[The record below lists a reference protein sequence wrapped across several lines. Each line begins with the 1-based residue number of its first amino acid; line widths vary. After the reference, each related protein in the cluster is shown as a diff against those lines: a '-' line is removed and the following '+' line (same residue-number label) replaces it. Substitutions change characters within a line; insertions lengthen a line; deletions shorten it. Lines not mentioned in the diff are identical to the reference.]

1 MNKKASIPE
10 NEEYRLDAL
19 LKYNILDTL
28 PEDEF
33 DRLTQLASIIC
44 GVPIALIS
52 LIDENRQWFKSKVG
66 LDAQET
72 PRDISFCQYSI
83 GGNSIFEVE
92 DATKD
97 ERFLSN
103 PLVIEN
109 PNIRFYAGYPLIDP
123 EGYALGTLCVIDR
136 QARKLM
142 PAQQQ
147 ALTLLAN
154 EVVSQ
159 IVSRK
164 KNAEKDKLE
173 TLFNLSIDMI
183 CVAGTDGYFKKINPA
198 FSLTL
203 GWTIDELLAKP
214 FFEFI
219 HPDDVTATFNEIEK
233 LSHGEKTVGFE
244 NRFITKNGDYILISW
259 VANPDK
265 ITGELYAIGRND
277 SDRII
282 WEQTLLLSEEKH
294 RGFYENSQGLMCMH
308 DLKGNFLSI
317 NSAGASSIG
326 YSVDEV
332 THINLLDLVPAETKD
347 LTLDYLNE
355 IENTGSSKGLMK
367 IIHKSGALK
376 TWMYN
381 NVLSEQLDGSKF
393 VIGTAVDITERIQL
407 EKELKESNSRFFKIF
422 DKNPVIMVISN
433 LKTGKIEYVN
443 ETFLEI
449 FGFTKEEVIG
459 KTSVELNILPA
470 DEREKIVSLLKKQS
484 NVRSAE
490 GMMTKKNGEK
500 FWVLTSLEIIE
511 INGDFFILSSLN
523 NIDDRK
529 KMEEQISRLAE
540 FQNVILDGT
549 DYSIISTS
557 ESGIIKSFNKGAVK
571 MLGYKAEEMLG
582 ITPEIIHD
590 KQEVIDRAKVLS
602 EELKIDI
609 EPGVDVFLVKSRLN
623 NSSDIN
629 EWTYILKDGSR
640 IPVELSVTTLRSS
653 KNEIVGYLGIA
664 KDISESKKAKEEII
678 NARAKAEQAVIAKNS
693 FLANMSHEIRTPM
706 NAIIGFTELLEQSS
720 LDENQKE
727 CVSSVKL
734 AGNNLL
740 AIINDIL
747 DFSKIESG
755 KITIENVP
763 FSLKDALKNIYNLL
777 NVKAKE
783 KNLEYNFFIDASLP
797 DFVVGDSVRLN
808 QIMINLV
815 GNAIKFTEEGSITV
829 SVKKI
834 EEDDLNY
841 KLKFIVQDTGIGIPA
856 DKTESIFDRFSQAN
870 TETTRKFGGTGLG
883 LSIAKNLVEL
893 LGGEIKLKSE
903 LGKGSEFSFEIRYHK
918 VDKSVLEP
926 LQKDFVAKKPI
937 GPVKILLFEDNV
949 LNQRLAGK
957 ILTKFGFDFEIAENG
972 KIGLEKLKHGKFD
985 LVLMDL
991 QMPEMDGYQATI
1003 AIRNELKLQIPIIA
1017 MTPHSLVGE
1026 KEKCIEIGM
1035 NDYIGKPF
1043 TQDDLYNKISF
1054 NLIEKKQDSSAKS
1067 KIIGT
1072 GDANRD
1078 SNPIDL
1084 SYLKELSDGN
1094 KQFEKEMIELFLNQ
1108 VPGDVSSLDVAFK
1121 NSDALQVKSLSHK
1134 LKSSITVVGLSI
1146 LSPHLS
1152 FIEKNASNTEMNE
1165 SSLEKFIFVKNT
1177 LNISYPLL
1185 QTKLKEEYYQK

>member
-198 FSLTL
+198 FTLTL

-347 LTLDYLNE
+347 LTQDYLNE

-367 IIHKSGALK
+367 IIHKSGAMK

-381 NVLSEQLDGSKF
+381 NVISVRVDGSKF
-393 VIGTAVDITERIQL
+393 VIGTAVDITDRILL
-407 EKELKESNSRFFKIF
+407 EKELKDINNRFFQIF
-422 DKNPVIMVISN
+422 DKNPVMMAISN
-433 LKTGKIEYVN
+433 LKTDKIEYVN
-443 ETFLEI
+443 EAYLET

-459 KTSVELNILPA
+459 KTSVELNIVPA
-470 DEREKIVSLLKKQS
+470 DEREKLVSILKNQS

-490 GMMTKKNGEK
+490 GMRTKKNGEK
-500 FWVLTSLEIIE
+500 LWVLTSLEIFE
-511 INGDFFILSSLN
+511 IDGNSFILTSLN
-523 NIDDRK
+523 NIDNRK
-529 KMEEQISRLAE
+529 KMEEEISRLAE

-557 ESGIIKSFNKGAVK
+557 EPDGMILSFNKGAEK
-571 MLGYKAEEMLG
+571 MLGYTAEEMIG
-582 ITPEIIHD
+582 ISAGLIHD
-590 KQEVIDRAKVLS
+590 EKEVIARAKELT
-602 EELKIDI
+602 EELKITV
-609 EPGVDVFLVKSRLN
+609 EPGVDVFHIKSRLG
-623 NSSDIN
+623 NSSDVN
-629 EWTYILKDGSR
+629 EWTYIRKDGSR
-640 IPVELSVTTLRSS
+640 IPVELSISTLKSS

-664 KDISESKKAKEEII
+664 KDISESKKAKEAII
-678 NARAKAEQAVIAKNS
+678 YAKEKAEQAVIAKNS

-706 NAIIGFTELLEQSS
+706 NAIIGFTDLLAQST
-720 LDENQKE
+720 LDENQE
-727 CVSSVKL
+727 EYVSSVKL
-734 AGNNLL
+734 AGENLL

-763 FSLKDALKNIYNLL
+763 FSLKDTLKNIYNLL
-777 NVKAKE
+777 KVRAKE
-783 KNLEYNFFIDASLP
+783 KELEYNFFLDASLP
-797 DFVVGDSVRLN
+797 DYVIGDSVRLN
-808 QIMINLV
+808 QIMVNLI

-834 EEDDLNY
+834 EEDDLYY
-841 KLKFIVQDTGIGIPA
+841 KMKFMVQDTGIGIPA
-856 DKTESIFDRFSQAN
+856 DKIEVIFDRFTQAN

-883 LSIAKNLVEL
+883 LSIAKSLVEL
-893 LGGEIKLKSE
+893 QGGEINLKSE
-903 LGKGSEFSFEIRYHK
+903 LGRGSEFSFEIRYAK
-918 VDKSVLEP
+918 VDDSALKPFEQTLAHKRP
-926 LQKDFVAKKPI
+926 L
-937 GPVKILLFEDNV
+937 GPVKILLCEDNV
-949 LNQRLAGK
+949 LNQRLASK
-957 ILTKFGFDFEIAENG
+957 ILIKFGFDFEIAENG
-972 KIGLEKLKHGKFD
+972 RIGLEKLINGKFD

-1003 AIRNELKLQIPIIA
+1003 AIRNELKLTIPIVA
-1017 MTPHSLVGE
+1017 MTAHSLVGE

-1035 NDYIGKPF
+1035 NDYVGKPF
-1043 TQDDLYNKISF
+1043 TQDDLYNKICS
-1054 NLIEKKQDSSAKS
+1054 NLIKKKQDSSIPI
-1067 KIIGT
+1067 KIIERG
-1072 GDANRD
+1072 D
-1078 SNPIDL
+1078 SNMDSNLIDL
-1084 SYLKELSDGN
+1084 NYLMELSDGN
-1094 KQFEKEMIELFLNQ
+1094 KEFEKEMIELFLNQ
-1108 VPGDVSSLDVAFK
+1108 VPGDVSALDVAFK
-1121 NSDALQVKSLSHK
+1121 NSDAFHVKSLSHK
-1134 LKSSITVVGLSI
+1134 LKSSMSVVGLSI

-1152 FIEKNASNTEMNE
+1152 FIEKNASNKEMNE
-1165 SSLEKFIFVKNT
+1165 SSLEKFIFIKNT
-1177 LNISYPLL
+1177 LNKSYPLL
-1185 QTKLKEEYYQK
+1185 HKKLKEEY

>member
-10 NEEYRLDAL
+10 NEGYRLDAL
-19 LKYNILDTL
+19 LRYNILDTL

-52 LIDENRQWFKSKVG
+52 LIDEKRQWFKSKVG

-136 QARKLM
+136 QARKLK
-142 PAQQQ
+142 PDQQL

-183 CVAGTDGYFKKINPA
+183 CMAGTDGYFKKINPA
-198 FSLTL
+198 FTLTL
-203 GWTIDELLAKP
+203 GWTMEELLAKP

-219 HPDDVTATFNEIEK
+219 HPDDRTATSNEIEK
-233 LSHGEKTVGFE
+233 LKHGEKSVGFE
-244 NRFITKNGDYILISW
+244 NRFKTKNGDYISISW

-282 WEQTLLLSEEKH
+282 WEQTLLLSEQKH
-294 RGFYENSQGLMCMH
+294 RGFFENSQGLMCTH
-308 DLKGNFLSI
+308 DLKGDFLSI
-317 NSAGASSIG
+317 NDAGAASLG
-326 YSVDEV
+326 YSVEEV
-332 THINLLDLVPAETKD
+332 THKNLLDIVPAETKD
-347 LTLDYLNE
+347 LTQDYLNE
-355 IENTGSSKGLMK
+355 IERAGFSKGLMK

-393 VIGTAVDITERIQL
+393 VIGTAVDITDRIQL

-433 LKTGKIEYVN
+433 LKTSKIEYVN

-459 KTSVELNILPA
+459 KTSVELNIVPA
-470 DEREKIVSLLKKQS
+470 EEREKIVSLLKNQS
-484 NVRSAE
+484 NARSKE
-490 GMMTKKNGEK
+490 GLMTKKNGEK
-500 FWVLTSLEIIE
+500 IWVLISLEIIE
-511 INGDFFILSSLN
+511 INGDSFILSSLN

-529 KMEEQISRLAE
+529 KMEEEISRLAE

-549 DYSIISTS
+549 DYSIISTT
-557 ESGIIKSFNKGAVK
+557 ESGIIKSFNKGAEK
-571 MLGYKAEEMLG
+571 MLGYQAEEMIG
-582 ITPEIIHD
+582 NSPEIIHV

-609 EPGVDVFLVKSRLN
+609 EPGIDVFLIKSRLN

-629 EWTYILKDGSR
+629 EWAYIRKDGAI
-640 IPVELSVTTLRSS
+640 IPVELSVTTLRDS

-664 KDISESKKAKEEII
+664 KDISESKKAKEAII
-678 NARAKAEQAVIAKNS
+678 YAKEKAEQAVIAKNS

-706 NAIIGFTELLEQSS
+706 NAIIGFTDLLAQSS

-734 AGNNLL
+734 AGGNLL

-755 KITIENVP
+755 KIAIETVP
-763 FSLKDALKNIYNLL
+763 FSLKDALKNIFNLL
-777 NVKAKE
+777 KVRAKDKE
-783 KNLEYNFFIDASLP
+783 LEYNFFLDASLP
-797 DFVVGDSVRLN
+797 DYVVGDSVRLN
-808 QIMINLV
+808 QIMVNLI

-829 SVKKI
+829 SVKII
-834 EEDDLNY
+834 EEDDMYY
-841 KLKFIVQDTGIGIPA
+841 KMKFMVQDTGIGIPA
-856 DKTESIFDRFSQAN
+856 DKIEVIFDRFTQAN

-903 LGKGSEFSFEIRYHK
+903 LGKGSEFSFEIRYPK
-918 VDKSVLEP
+918 VDKAILEP
-926 LQKDFVAKKPI
+926 LQKAFVVKKPI
-937 GPVKILLFEDNV
+937 GSVKILLFEDNV

-972 KIGLEKLKHGKFD
+972 KIGLEKLKKGKFD

-1017 MTPHSLVGE
+1017 MTAHSLVGE

-1035 NDYIGKPF
+1035 NDYVGKPF
-1043 TQDDLYNKISF
+1043 TQDDLYNKISS
-1054 NLIEKKQDSSAKS
+1054 NLIEKKQDSSAQS
-1067 KIIGT
+1067 KIIEA
-1072 GDANRD
+1072 GDANKD
-1078 SNPIDL
+1078 PDQIDL

-1094 KQFEKEMIELFLNQ
+1094 KEFEKEMIELFLNQ

-1121 NSDALQVKSLSHK
+1121 NSDAFLVKSLSHK
-1134 LKSSITVVGLSI
+1134 LKSSMSVVGLSI

-1165 SSLEKFIFVKNT
+1165 LSLEKFIFIKNT
-1177 LNISYPLL
+1177 LNNSYPLL
-1185 QTKLKEEYYQK
+1185 HKKLKEEYS

>member
-1 MNKKASIPE
+1 MNKKAPITE
-10 NEEYRLDAL
+10 NEGYRLDAL

-52 LIDENRQWFKSKVG
+52 LIDKDRQWFKSKVG
-66 LDAQET
+66 LEAQET

-83 GGNSIFEVE
+83 CGDTIFEVE

-136 QARKLM
+136 KARKLK
-142 PAQQQ
+142 PDQQQ

-198 FSLTL
+198 FSVTL
-203 GWTIDELLAKP
+203 GWTIEELLAKP

-219 HPDDVTATFNEIEK
+219 HPDDVTATSNEIEK
-233 LSHGEKTVGFE
+233 LSHGKKTVGFE
-244 NRFITKNGDYILISW
+244 NRFKTKNGDYIAISW

-277 SDRII
+277 SDRIT

-347 LTLDYLNE
+347 LTQDYLNE
-355 IENTGSSKGLMK
+355 IENTGSSKGLLK

-393 VIGTAVDITERIQL
+393 VIGTAVDITDRILL
-407 EKELKESNSRFFKIF
+407 EKELKESNNRFFKIF
-422 DKNPVIMVISN
+422 DKNPIIMVISN

-459 KTSVELNILPA
+459 KTSVELNILPVE
-470 DEREKIVSLLKKQS
+470 EREKIVSLLKKQS

-490 GMMTKKNGEK
+490 GVMTKKNGEK

-511 INGDFFILSSLN
+511 IKGDSFILSSLN

-529 KMEEQISRLAE
+529 KMQDEISRLAE

-549 DYSIISTS
+549 DYSMISTS
-557 ESGIIKSFNKGAVK
+557 ESGIINSFNKGAEK

-602 EELKIDI
+602 EELRVDI
-609 EPGVDVFLVKSRLN
+609 APGVDVFLIKSRLN

-629 EWTYILKDGSR
+629 EWTYICKDGSR
-640 IPVELSVTTLRSS
+640 IPIELSVTTLRSS
-653 KNEIVGYLGIA
+653 ENDIVGYLGIA
-664 KDISESKKAKEEII
+664 KDISESKKAKEAII
-678 NARAKAEQAVIAKNS
+678 YAKEKAEQAVIAKNS

-706 NAIIGFTELLEQSS
+706 NAIIGFTDLLAQST
-720 LDENQKE
+720 LDENQE
-727 CVSSVKL
+727 EYVSSVKL
-734 AGNNLL
+734 AGENLL

-755 KITIENVP
+755 KITIESIP
-763 FSLKDALKNIYNLL
+763 FSLKDSLKNIYNLL
-777 NVKAKE
+777 NERAKE
-783 KNLEYNFFIDASLP
+783 KKLEYNFFLDASLP
-797 DFVVGDSVRLN
+797 DFVIGDSVRLN
-808 QIMINLV
+808 QILVNLI

-834 EEDDLNY
+834 EEDELNY
-841 KLKFIVQDTGIGIPA
+841 KMKFSVKDTGIGIPA
-856 DKTESIFDRFSQAN
+856 DKMDLIFDRFSQAN

-893 LGGEIKLKSE
+893 QGGEINLKSE
-903 LGKGSEFSFEIRYHK
+903 LGRGSEFSFEIQYQK
-918 VDKSVLEP
+918 IDKSALEP
-926 LQKDFVAKKPI
+926 LEKALIQKKPI
-937 GPVKILLFEDNV
+937 GPVKILLCEDNV
-949 LNQRLAGK
+949 LNQRLATK

-972 KIGLEKLKHGKFD
+972 RIGLEKLIKGKFD

-1003 AIRNELKLQIPIIA
+1003 AIRNELKLKIPIVA
-1017 MTPHSLVGE
+1017 MTAHSLVGE

-1035 NDYIGKPF
+1035 NDYVGKPF
-1043 TQDDLYNKISF
+1043 TQDDLY
-1054 NLIEKKQDSSAKS
+1054 S
-1067 KIIGT
+1067 KICSNLLEKQNEGAVQNT
-1072 GDANRD
+1072 KAEKSDFKSD
-1078 SNPIDL
+1078 SDNINL

-1094 KQFEKEMIELFLNQ
+1094 KEFEREMIELFLNQ
-1108 VPGDVSSLDVAFK
+1108 VPIDIIALDSAFK
-1121 NSDALQVKSLSHK
+1121 ESDSFHVKSLSHK
-1134 LKSSITVVGLSI
+1134 LKSSMSVVGLSI
-1146 LSPHLS
+1146 ISPHLT

-1165 SSLEKFIFVKNT
+1165 SSLEKFIFIKSI
-1177 LNISYPLL
+1177 LNKSYSLL
-1185 QTKLKEEYYQK
+1185 HKKLKEEY